1 MPSLR
6 PVISRVTPDGTAM
19 LLRTIVEQDS
29 LLADAEAA
37 SVNVQDVALSSSF
50 ATAVGT
56 GAGAAATRALHKASR
71 RHALKK
77 LNIMK

>member
-1 MPSLR
+1 MR
-6 PVISRVTPDGTAM
+6 PVISRVVPDGTAM

-50 ATAVGT
+50 ATAVGA
-56 GAGAAATRALHKASR
+56 GAGAAATRAPHRLSSR
-71 RHALKK
+71 PTLGK
-77 LNIMK
+77 LNIVK